1 MLLGGLPL
9 LASLAAAQ
17 PVPPVALPRAPGPI
31 TVDGDLSDPAWAAAA
46 VVDTFYEAAFGDNR
60 KPIVRT
66 VARLMYDDRYFYV
79 GVQCDDPHPER
90 IRAPYVDRDN
100 VLDDQDNFVV
110 FVDAANDRRSAQEF
124 RVNPRGIQTDA
135 IYNDA
140 NGNQDFSPDFYYD
153 TAARITAQGWTAE
166 MRIPLSSLRYPAAD
180 SQSWG
185 ILLWRNLPREF
196 RYSMFSSPIPRNTN
210 CLICLSGTFTGLRGL
225 PSSRHLVAAPYV
237 SGQRVDLAPEPG
249 APLDRGALDAEAGI
263 DLKWS
268 PTAATALDATVNPD
282 FSQIEADVAQIA
294 VNNRFALFY
303 PEKRPFFLEG
313 FDLFDTAIPAVY
325 TRTITSP
332 AWGGRVTGK
341 AGGAAYTLLTA
352 QDRGGGS
359 VILPGPTGS
368 DLAPQDY
375 RSFVGIGRLRQ
386 TLGSSFVGLLYAGRE
401 IEGGGH
407 NRVVGPDFQWR
418 PGSVDA
424 VSGQFLWSDS
434 ETPSRPDLT
443 PDWDGRRLRGH
454 GLTAT
459 WAHTPPNYHW
469 FLRYSDFSDAFRA
482 DEGYVPQVGY
492 RRGYA
497 EASLTFYRPRGLF
510 SRLQPFVLGDYQ
522 TDREGHLISRRVG
535 SLLSFQGKGNLQ
547 GALGLNFDRML
558 TGSELL
564 NRTQAT
570 FNVALTP
577 SRFLAKVGLAGDAGE
592 QIDLVNV
599 RVGRGVDLTAT
610 ATLRPTSHLGL
621 DIVSSWS
628 WLDVDASGGGRARL
642 FTALVQRLK
651 LVYNFT
657 PRLYVRLIGEYVD
670 ERRDPSLYSVPVDR
684 RSASFTGSALFAY
697 RLNWQTAFFAGYGDD
712 RTLSPTN
719 ELVRTG
725 RQFFVK
731 LSYAFQ
737 R

>member
-352 QDRGGGS
+352 EDRGGGS

-497 EASLTFYRPRGLF
+497 EASLTFYRSRGLF

-712 RTLSPTN
+712 RALSPTN